1 MEIKS
6 VMILAGGLG
15 TRFKEYTEKIPKPM
29 IKANGE
35 PLLIH
40 VSNIYKRYDIEN
52 VYILVDIRSS
62 QSLNILIKILNWYQ
76 KRKMYMKIWIK

>member
-1 MEIKS
+1 MKRNDLMEIKS

-15 TRFKEYTEKIPKPM
+15 TRFKYTEKIPKPM

-40 VSNIYKRYDIEN
+40 VSNIYKDT
-52 VYILVDIRSS
+52 ILKMFIFWVDIRSS
-62 QSLNILIKILNWYQ
+62 QSLNILIKI
-76 KRKMYMKIWIK
+76 